1 MYLFTLRKQFV
12 LFKEFTYETAA
23 SNSKRNEVNM
33 HWKKWLIEFTQ
44 FF

>member
-33 HWKKWLIEFTQ
+33 VYMMVELHSTV
-44 FF
+44 